1 MKQLPDALRVAL
13 RIGDVELI
21 KSTYE
26 ACEDKTTRQQLA
38 FMLARHRLFTV
49 VEDEENADV
58 LNHTNLSESFL
69 TLAKDLDIVEA
80 KTPEDIYKSN
90 LSDSRMF
97 FIFLFFISFL

>member
-1 MKQLPDALRVAL
+1 MRIAV
-13 RIGDVELI
+13 RIGDAELI

-26 ACEDKTTRQQLA
+26 ACADRTTKRQLA

-69 TLAKDLDIVEA
+69 TLGKDLDIMEA

-90 LSDSRMF
+90 LSETRT
-97 FIFLFFISFL
+97 